1 MTRDQQV
8 TAIAEA
14 FAEVMRQ
21 WLPPAEFAEMKSL
34 NETPE
39 YADGCCASHNYCDAN
54 MAMWPA
60 FTQVMGRDIDGDS
73 EADCRIWNDAWE
85 LARKL
90 YLGHSQSY
98 SLNPNP

>member
-1 MTRDQQV
+1 MNREQQI

-21 WLPPAEFAEMKSL
+21 WLSKDEFAEMKRR
-34 NETPE
+34 NESDPT
-39 YADGCCASHNYCDAN
+39 YSGKVCASHDFCDAN

-60 FTQVMGRDIDGDS
+60 FQQVMGHKVDGDN
-73 EADCRIWNDAWE
+73 EADCAIWNEAWD

-90 YLGHSQSY
+90 YLGHQ
-98 SLNPNP
+98 